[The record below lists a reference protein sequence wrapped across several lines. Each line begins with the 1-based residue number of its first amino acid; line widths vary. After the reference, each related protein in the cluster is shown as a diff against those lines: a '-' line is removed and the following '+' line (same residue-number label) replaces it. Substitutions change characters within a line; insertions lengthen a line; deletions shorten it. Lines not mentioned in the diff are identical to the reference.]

1 MVQSFS
7 KNDHWKSFS
16 KTTAVTDSKW
26 FTARVVTKKL
36 ISNEIEV
43 LVFEIKITCFLFSCC
58 LYCSFC
64 QQCKDLFSCYV
75 PFVSANSYLF
85 TSCVY
90 QGVKNV
96 RFSKNLVCFGF
107 LKHPFRD
114 SPFFALSP
122 TTYEAAVW
130 KESVELLLEDLLVA
144 IDDPGCGK

>member
-1 MVQSFS
+1 M
-7 KNDHWKSFS
+7 
-16 KTTAVTDSKW
+16 
-26 FTARVVTKKL
+26 
-36 ISNEIEV
+36 
-43 LVFEIKITCFLFSCC
+43 
-58 LYCSFC
+58 
-64 QQCKDLFSCYV
+64 
-75 PFVSANSYLF
+75 
-85 TSCVY
+85 Y

-107 LKHPFRD
+107 LKHPFCD